1 MRKNVAK
8 IVVIL
13 VLAIILIG
21 LCFMFVGCKKPAK
34 EPVFEIKLYDDNW
47 EEIPKSDSGYG
58 YVVEFEVE
66 YDGNPKG
73 FNAKC
78 FVDGEE
84 FYSYDYLNPIPDHI
98 APNPLSIW
106 FTHRTNIYEVGYP
119 IERGQ
124 CHIHFEFDKF
134 KNNARYWTPS
144 GRKISQEDLPRNIY
158 KQIILIII

>member
-21 LCFMFVGCKKPAK
+21 LCFMFVGCEKPAK

-84 FYSYDYLNPIPDHI
+84 FYSYDYLNPIPEI
-98 APNPLSIW
+98 IKPNPLCISIDS
-106 FTHRTNIYEVGYP
+106 TGSYP
-119 IERGQ
+119 IKKG
-124 CHIHFEFDKF
+124 
-134 KNNARYWTPS
+134 RYKMIYSFQIFSMHGTLYTES
-144 GRKISQEDLPRNIY
+144 GKRINRSQLPGNVS
-158 KQIILIII
+158 QNIILIVK